1 MKTEELL
8 QEVRDINLRYLL
20 LAQYMLRDDKDAAI
34 IRLGIN
40 LDCADLLMGLS
51 TAQLMKL
58 ASGNSML
65 TRFRFDDVSLLALL
79 TEESKPSA
87 LSKFHTA
94 ILLAGQEPELIA

>member
-34 IRLGIN
+34 IRLGVN
-40 LDCADLLMGLS
+40 QDCAELLMNLS

-58 ASGNSML
+58 AGSNSML
-65 TRFRFDDVSLLALL
+65 TRFRFDDLSILGML
-79 TEESKPSA
+79 TEDSKPSS
-87 LSKFHTA
+87 LSKFHAA